1 MMAGVWIIAE
11 TREQALELLG
21 AGRSLAPEMG
31 TVLTAIV
38 RKAAGPP
45 EDYIARGADEVFLLP
60 ELPPEEPF
68 GAFLPVMAQEA
79 KTASPDLILF
89 ISTARGKELA
99 ARLAARLNC
108 GLCSGCTALAFDKGA
123 GVLVM
128 ERLAYGGAAI
138 QKLTSS
144 AKPVVVTLPPRS
156 FEPAQ
161 PMDGRQGKTRELPSP
176 PPSAVRIIEK
186 KPKEKVAK
194 DITEARVIVCA
205 GRGFDKKEDLA
216 LARELADALG
226 GELGATRPLTEEM
239 HWLPEDLC
247 IGLSGVQVKP
257 DLYVGLG
264 VSGQVQHM
272 TGVRNAKVVCA
283 VNRDENAPIF
293 PLSDFGIV
301 GNLYDVV
308 PKLIA
313 ELKK

>member
-1 MMAGVWIIAE
+1 MAGFWIIAE
-11 TREQALELLG
+11 TREQAFELLG
-21 AGRSLAPEMG
+21 AGRSLAPDMG
-31 TVLTAIV
+31 TTLTAIV
-38 RKAAGPP
+38 RKGAGPP

-60 ELPPEEPF
+60 ELPPDQPF
-68 GAFLPVMAQEA
+68 GAHLPVIEQEA

-89 ISTARGKELA
+89 ISSARGKEMA
-99 ARLAARLNC
+99 ARLAARLGA
-108 GLCSGCTALAFDKGA
+108 GLCSGCTELAFDKGS
-123 GVLVM
+123 GSIRM

-138 QKLTSS
+138 QKLTAST
-144 AKPVVVTLPPRS
+144 KPVIVAVPPRS

-161 PMDGRQGKTRELPSP
+161 VVDGRQGKTRELPSP

-239 HWLPEDLC
+239 HWLPADLC

-257 DLYVGLG
+257 ELYVGLG
-264 VSGQVQHM
+264 VSGQIQHM
-272 TGVRNAKVVCA
+272 TGVRGAKVVCA

-293 PLSDFGIV
+293 ALSDFGIV
-301 GNLYDVV
+301 GSLYEVV

>member
-1 MMAGVWIIAE
+1 MAGVWIIAE

-21 AGRSLAPEMG
+21 VGRLQAAEMG
-31 TVLTAIV
+31 TALTAIV

-45 EDYIARGADEVFLLP
+45 EDYIARGADEVLLLP
-60 ELPPEEPF
+60 ELPPDQPF
-68 GAFLPVMAQEA
+68 GAHLPVMEQEA

-123 GVLVM
+123 GVLMM

-138 QKLTSS
+138 QKLTSF
-144 AKPVVVTLPPRS
+144 AKPVIVTVPLRS

-161 PMDGRQGKTRELPSP
+161 PMDSRQGKTRELPSP

>member
-1 MMAGVWIIAE
+1 MAGIWIIAE

-21 AGRSLAPEMG
+21 AGRSLAPDMG
-31 TVLTAIV
+31 AALTAVV
-38 RKAAGPP
+38 RKEAGPP
-45 EDYIARGADEVFLLP
+45 EDYIARGADEVLLLP
-60 ELPPEEPF
+60 ELPPEAPF
-68 GAFLPVMAQEA
+68 GAHLPVIEQEV

-89 ISTARGKELA
+89 ISSARGKELA
-99 ARLAARLNC
+99 ARLAARLGA
-108 GLCSGCTALAFDKGA
+108 GLCSGCTALAFDKTSGSIR
-123 GVLVM
+123 M

-138 QKLTSS
+138 QKLT
-144 AKPVVVTLPPRS
+144 AAVKPVVVTVPPRT
-156 FEPAQ
+156 FEPVQ
-161 PMDGRQGKTRELPSP
+161 SLDGRQGKTRELPAP
-176 PPSAVRIIEK
+176 PPSAVRILEK

-205 GRGFDKKEDLA
+205 GRGFDRKEDLA
-216 LARELADALG
+216 LARELADAMG

-264 VSGQVQHM
+264 VSGQIQHM
-272 TGVRNAKVVCA
+272 TGVRNAKLVCA

-293 PLSDFGIV
+293 ALCDFGIV
-301 GNLYDVV
+301 GSLYEVV

>member
-1 MMAGVWIIAE
+1 MAGFWIIAE

-21 AGRSLAPEMG
+21 AGRSLAPDMG
-31 TVLTAIV
+31 VALSAVV
-38 RKAAGPP
+38 RKGTDPP
-45 EDYIARGADEVFLLP
+45 EDYIARGADEVLLLP
-60 ELPPEEPF
+60 ELPPDQPF
-68 GAFLPVMAQEA
+68 GAHLQVIEQEA
-79 KTASPDLILF
+79 KAASPDVILF
-89 ISTARGKELA
+89 ISSARGKELA
-99 ARLAARLNC
+99 ARLAGRLNC
-108 GLCSGCTALAFDKGA
+108 GLCSSCTALSFDKDA
-123 GVLVM
+123 GTVVM

-144 AKPVVVTLPPRS
+144 ARPIIVTVPPRT

-161 PMDGRQGKTRELPSP
+161 HLDGRQGKTRELPSP
-176 PPSAVRIIEK
+176 PPSAVRILEK

-205 GRGFDKKEDLA
+205 GRGFDRKEDLA

-226 GELGATRPLTEEM
+226 GELGATRPLTEEV

-257 DLYVGLG
+257 ELYVGLG
-264 VSGQVQHM
+264 VSGQIQHM
-272 TGVRNAKVVCA
+272 TGVRGAKVVCA

-293 PLSDFGIV
+293 ALSDFGIV
-301 GNLYDVV
+301 GNLYEVV
-308 PKLIA
+308 PKIIS

>member
-1 MMAGVWIIAE
+1 MAGVWIIAE

-21 AGRSLAPEMG
+21 AGRSLAPDMG
-31 TVLTAIV
+31 AAITAIV
-38 RKAAGPP
+38 RKEAGPP

-68 GAFLPVMAQEA
+68 GAHLPVMEQEA

-123 GVLVM
+123 GALVM

-138 QKLTSS
+138 QKLS
-144 AKPVVVTLPPRS
+144 ASARPVIVTVPLRS

-216 LARELADALG
+216 LAQELADALG

-257 DLYVGLG
+257 ELYVGLG

-272 TGVRNAKVVCA
+272 TGVRNAKLVCA

-293 PLSDFGIV
+293 ALCDFGIV
-301 GNLYDVV
+301 GSLYDVV

>member
-1 MMAGVWIIAE
+1 MAGIWIIAE

-21 AGRSLAPEMG
+21 AGRSLAPDMG
-31 TVLTAIV
+31 AALTAIV
-38 RKAAGPP
+38 RKEAGPP
-45 EDYIARGADEVFLLP
+45 EDYIARGADEVLLLT
-60 ELPPEEPF
+60 ELPPEAPF
-68 GAFLPVMAQEA
+68 GAHLPVIEQEA
-79 KTASPDLILF
+79 KTASPALILF
-89 ISTARGKELA
+89 ISSARGKELA
-99 ARLAARLNC
+99 ARLAARLGV
-108 GLCSGCTALAFDKGA
+108 GLCSGCTALAFDKGS
-123 GVLVM
+123 GSIRM

-144 AKPVVVTLPPRS
+144 AKPVIVAVPPRS

-161 PMDGRQGKTRELPSP
+161 AADGRQGKTRELPSP
-176 PPSAVRIIEK
+176 PPSAVRIIER

-257 DLYVGLG
+257 ELYVGLG
-264 VSGQVQHM
+264 VSGQIQHM
-272 TGVRNAKVVCA
+272 TGVRGAKVVCA

-293 PLSDFGIV
+293 ALSDFGIV
-301 GNLYDVV
+301 GSLYEVV
-308 PKLIA
+308 PKIIA

>member
-1 MMAGVWIIAE
+1 MAGVWIIAE

-21 AGRSLAPEMG
+21 AGQLLAPELG

-38 RKAAGPP
+38 RKGAGPP
-45 EDYIARGADEVFLLP
+45 DEYIARGVDEVLLLP
-60 ELPPEEPF
+60 ELPPDQPF
-68 GAFLPVMAQEA
+68 GAHLPVIEQEA
-79 KTASPDLILF
+79 KAGSPDLILF
-89 ISTARGKELA
+89 NASARGKELA
-99 ARLAARLNC
+99 ARLATRLSC
-108 GLCSGCTALAFDKGA
+108 GLCSSCTSLSFDKDTGA
-123 GVLVM
+123 IVM

-138 QKLTSS
+138 QKLTQS
-144 AKPVVVTLPPRS
+144 AKPVVVTVPPRT

-272 TGVRNAKVVCA
+272 TGVRNAKLVCA

-301 GNLYDVV
+301 GNIYDVV

>member
-1 MMAGVWIIAE
+1 MASIWIIGE

-21 AGRSLAPEMG
+21 AGRSLAPDMG
-31 TVLTAIV
+31 AALTAIV
-38 RKAAGPP
+38 RKEAGLPD
-45 EDYIARGADEVFLLP
+45 EYISCGADEVLLLP
-60 ELPPEEPF
+60 ALPPDQPF
-68 GAFLPVMAQEA
+68 GAFLPVIEQEA
-79 KTASPDLILF
+79 KDGSPDLILF
-89 ISTARGKELA
+89 IATARGKEMA

-108 GLCSGCTALAFDKGA
+108 GLCSSCTALAFEKGSGA
-123 GVLVM
+123 IVM
-128 ERLAYGGAAI
+128 ERMAYGGAAI

-144 AKPVVVTLPPRS
+144 TKPVIVTVPPRS
-156 FEPAQ
+156 FEPAR
-161 PMDGRQGKTRELPSP
+161 PMDGRQGKVRELPSP
-176 PPSAVRIIEK
+176 PPSTVRIIER

-194 DITEARVIVCA
+194 DITEARVIICA

-226 GELGATRPLTEEM
+226 GELGATRPLTEEV
-239 HWLPEDLC
+239 HWLPEELC

-257 DLYVGLG
+257 ELYVGLG

-272 TGVRNAKVVCA
+272 TGVRGAKVVCA

-293 PLSDFGIV
+293 PLCDFGIV

-308 PKLIA
+308 PKIIE

>member
-1 MMAGVWIIAE
+1 MAGIWIIAE
-11 TREQALELLG
+11 TRGQALELLG
-21 AGRSLAPEMG
+21 AGRTLAPEMG
-31 TVLTAIV
+31 AVLTAV
-38 RKAAGPP
+38 ATKAAGPP

-60 ELPPEEPF
+60 ELPPDQPF
-68 GAFLPVMAQEA
+68 GAHLPVIEQEA
-79 KTASPDLILF
+79 KAASPDLILF
-89 ISTARGKELA
+89 IASARGKELA
-99 ARLAARLNC
+99 ARLASRLGA
-108 GLCSGCTALAFDKGA
+108 GLCSGCTELAFDKTSGSIR
-123 GVLVM
+123 M

-138 QKLTSS
+138 QKLTAS
-144 AKPVVVTLPPRS
+144 AKPVIVAVPPRS
-156 FEPAQ
+156 FAPAQ
-161 PMDGRQGKTRELPSP
+161 PLEGRQGKTRELPAP
-176 PPSAVRIIEK
+176 PPSTVRILEK

-226 GELGATRPLTEEM
+226 GELGATRPLTEEV

-257 DLYVGLG
+257 ELYVGLG
-264 VSGQVQHM
+264 VSGQIQHM
-272 TGVRNAKVVCA
+272 TGVRGAKVVCA

-293 PLSDFGIV
+293 ALCDFGIV
-301 GNLYDVV
+301 GSLYEVV

>member
-1 MMAGVWIIAE
+1 MAGFWIIAE

-21 AGRSLAPEMG
+21 AGRSLAPDMG
-31 TVLTAIV
+31 AALTAIV
-38 RKAAGPP
+38 RKEAGPP
-45 EDYIARGADEVFLLP
+45 EDYIARGADEVLLLP
-60 ELPPEEPF
+60 VLPPEAPF
-68 GAFLPVMAQEA
+68 GAHLPVIEQEA
-79 KTASPDLILF
+79 KTALPDLILF
-89 ISTARGKELA
+89 ISSARGKEMA
-99 ARLAARLNC
+99 ARLAARLGA
-108 GLCSGCTALAFDKGA
+108 GLCSGCTALAFDKGS
-123 GVLVM
+123 GSIRM

-138 QKLTSS
+138 QKLTPY

-161 PMDGRQGKTRELPSP
+161 PMDSRQGKTRELPAP
-176 PPSAVRIIEK
+176 PPSAVRILER

-257 DLYVGLG
+257 ELYVGLG
-264 VSGQVQHM
+264 VSGQIQHM
-272 TGVRNAKVVCA
+272 TGVRGAKVVCA

-293 PLSDFGIV
+293 ALSDYGIV
-301 GNLYDVV
+301 GSLYEVV
-308 PKLIA
+308 PKIIE

>member
-1 MMAGVWIIAE
+1 MAGFWIIAE

-21 AGRSLAPEMG
+21 AGRSLAPDMG
-31 TVLTAIV
+31 AVLTAVV
-38 RKAAGPP
+38 RKEAGPP
-45 EDYIARGADEVFLLP
+45 EDYIARGADEVLLLP
-60 ELPPEEPF
+60 VLPPEAPF
-68 GAFLPVMAQEA
+68 GAHLPVIEQEA
-79 KTASPDLILF
+79 KAALPDLILF
-89 ISTARGKELA
+89 ISSARGKEMA
-99 ARLAARLNC
+99 ARLAARLGA
-108 GLCSGCTALAFDKGA
+108 GLCSGCTALAFDKGS
-123 GVLVM
+123 GSIRM

-138 QKLTSS
+138 QKLTPS

-161 PMDGRQGKTRELPSP
+161 PMDSRQGKTRELPAP
-176 PPSAVRIIEK
+176 PPSAVRILER

-257 DLYVGLG
+257 ELYVGLG
-264 VSGQVQHM
+264 VSGQIQHM
-272 TGVRNAKVVCA
+272 TGVRGAKVVCA

-293 PLSDFGIV
+293 ALSDYGIV
-301 GNLYDVV
+301 GSLYEVV
-308 PKLIA
+308 PKIIE

>member
-1 MMAGVWIIAE
+1 MAGIWIIAE

-21 AGRSLAPEMG
+21 AGRSLAPDMG
-31 TVLTAIV
+31 VALSAVV
-38 RKAAGPP
+38 RKEAGPP
-45 EDYIARGADEVFLLP
+45 EDYIARGADKVFLLP

-68 GAFLPVMAQEA
+68 GAHLPVIEQEA
-79 KTASPDLILF
+79 KAASPDVILF
-89 ISTARGKELA
+89 ISSARGKELA
-99 ARLAARLNC
+99 ARLAGRLNC
-108 GLCSGCTALAFDKGA
+108 GLCSSCTALSFDKDA
-123 GVLVM
+123 GTVVM

-144 AKPVVVTLPPRS
+144 ARPIIVTVPPRS

-161 PMDGRQGKTRELPSP
+161 HLDGRQGKTRELPSP
-176 PPSAVRIIEK
+176 PPSAVRILEK

-205 GRGFDKKEDLA
+205 GRGFDRKEDLA
-216 LARELADALG
+216 LARELANALG

-257 DLYVGLG
+257 ELYVGLG
-264 VSGQVQHM
+264 VSGQIQHM

-293 PLSDFGIV
+293 ALCDFGIV
-301 GNLYDVV
+301 GDLYDVV
-308 PKLIA
+308 PRLIT
-313 ELKK
+313 ELKR

>member
-1 MMAGVWIIAE
+1 MAGVWIIAE

-21 AGRSLAPEMG
+21 ASRSLAPDMG
-31 TVLTAIV
+31 VALTAIV
-38 RKAAGPP
+38 RKEAGPS
-45 EDYIARGADEVFLLP
+45 EEYIVRGADEVLLLP
-60 ELPPEEPF
+60 ALPPDQPF
-68 GAFLPVMAQEA
+68 GAFLPVIEQEA
-79 KTASPDLILF
+79 KAGSPDLILF
-89 ISTARGKELA
+89 NATARGKEMA

-108 GLCSGCTALAFDKGA
+108 GLCSSCTALAFDKVA
-123 GVLVM
+123 GSLVM

-144 AKPVVVTLPPRS
+144 VKPVIITVPPRS

-161 PMDGRQGKTRELPSP
+161 PLEGRQGKTRELPSP
-176 PPSAVRIIEK
+176 PASAVRIVEK

-226 GELGATRPLTEEM
+226 GELGATRPLTEEV

-257 DLYVGLG
+257 ELYVGLG

-272 TGVRNAKVVCA
+272 TGVRGAKVVCV

-293 PLSDFGIV
+293 PLCDFGIV

>member
-1 MMAGVWIIAE
+1 MAGIWIIAE

-21 AGRSLAPEMG
+21 AGRTLAPDMG
-31 TVLTAIV
+31 AALTAVV
-38 RKAAGPP
+38 RKEAGPP
-45 EDYIARGADEVFLLP
+45 EDYIARGADEVLLLA
-60 ELPPEEPF
+60 ELPPEAPF
-68 GAFLPVMAQEA
+68 GAHLPVIEQEA

-89 ISTARGKELA
+89 ISSARGKELA
-99 ARLAARLNC
+99 ARLAARLGA
-108 GLCSGCTALAFDKGA
+108 GLCSGCTALAFDKGS
-123 GVLVM
+123 GSIRM

-144 AKPVVVTLPPRS
+144 AKPVIVAMPPRS

-161 PMDGRQGKTRELPSP
+161 VMDGRQGKTRELPSP
-176 PPSAVRIIEK
+176 PPSAVRILER

-216 LARELADALG
+216 IARELADALG

-257 DLYVGLG
+257 ELYVGLG
-264 VSGQVQHM
+264 VSGQIQHM
-272 TGVRNAKVVCA
+272 TGVRGAKIVCA

-293 PLSDFGIV
+293 ALSDFGVV
-301 GNLYDVV
+301 GSLYEVV
-308 PKLIA
+308 PKIIE

>member
-1 MMAGVWIIAE
+1 MAGIWIIAE

-21 AGRSLAPEMG
+21 AGRTLAPDMG
-31 TVLTAIV
+31 AALTAVV
-38 RKAAGPP
+38 RKEAGPP
-45 EDYIARGADEVFLLP
+45 EDYIARGADEVLLLA
-60 ELPPEEPF
+60 ELPPEAPF
-68 GAFLPVMAQEA
+68 GAHLPVIEQEA

-89 ISTARGKELA
+89 ISSARGKELA
-99 ARLAARLNC
+99 ARLAARLGA
-108 GLCSGCTALAFDKGA
+108 GLCSGCTALALDRGS
-123 GVLVM
+123 GSIRM

-144 AKPVVVTLPPRS
+144 AKPVIVAMPPRS

-161 PMDGRQGKTRELPSP
+161 VMDGRQGKTRELPSP
-176 PPSAVRIIEK
+176 PPSAVRILER

-216 LARELADALG
+216 IARELADALG

-257 DLYVGLG
+257 ELYVGLG
-264 VSGQVQHM
+264 VSGQIQHM
-272 TGVRNAKVVCA
+272 TGVRGAKIVCA
-283 VNRDENAPIF
+283 VNREENAPIF
-293 PLSDFGIV
+293 ALSDFGIV
-301 GNLYDVV
+301 GSLYEVV

>member
-1 MMAGVWIIAE
+1 MAGIWIIAE

-21 AGRSLAPEMG
+21 AGRTLAPDMG
-31 TVLTAIV
+31 AALTAVV
-38 RKAAGPP
+38 RKEAGPP
-45 EDYIARGADEVFLLP
+45 EDYIARGADEVLLLA
-60 ELPPEEPF
+60 ELPPEAPF
-68 GAFLPVMAQEA
+68 GAHLPVIEQEA

-89 ISTARGKELA
+89 ISSARGKELA
-99 ARLAARLNC
+99 ARLAARLGA
-108 GLCSGCTALAFDKGA
+108 GLCSGCTALAFDKGS
-123 GVLVM
+123 GSIRM

-144 AKPVVVTLPPRS
+144 AKPIIVAVPPRS

-161 PMDGRQGKTRELPSP
+161 AVDGRQGKTRELPSP
-176 PPSAVRIIEK
+176 PPSAVRVLER

-216 LARELADALG
+216 LARALADALG

-257 DLYVGLG
+257 ELYVGLG
-264 VSGQVQHM
+264 VSGQIQHM
-272 TGVRNAKVVCA
+272 TGVRGAKVVCA

-293 PLSDFGIV
+293 ALSDFGIV
-301 GNLYDVV
+301 GSLYEVV
-308 PKLIA
+308 PKIIE

>member
-1 MMAGVWIIAE
+1 MAGFWIIAE

-21 AGRSLAPEMG
+21 AGRSLAPDMG
-31 TVLTAIV
+31 AALTAIV
-38 RKAAGPP
+38 RKEAGPP
-45 EDYIARGADEVFLLP
+45 EDYIARGADEVLLLP
-60 ELPPEEPF
+60 VLPPEAPF
-68 GAFLPVMAQEA
+68 GAHLPVIEQEA
-79 KTASPDLILF
+79 KTALPDLILF
-89 ISTARGKELA
+89 ISSARGKEMA
-99 ARLAARLNC
+99 ARLAARLGA
-108 GLCSGCTALAFDKGA
+108 GLCSGCTALAFDKGS
-123 GVLVM
+123 GSIRM

-138 QKLTSS
+138 QKLTPS

-161 PMDGRQGKTRELPSP
+161 PMDSRQGKTQELPAP
-176 PPSAVRIIEK
+176 PPSAVRILER
-186 KPKEKVAK
+186 KPKEKVAR

-257 DLYVGLG
+257 ELYVGLG
-264 VSGQVQHM
+264 VSGQIQHM
-272 TGVRNAKVVCA
+272 TGVRGAKVVCA

-293 PLSDFGIV
+293 PLCDFGIV
-301 GNLYDVV
+301 GSLYEVV
-308 PKLIA
+308 PKIIE

>member
-1 MMAGVWIIAE
+1 MAGIWIIAE
-11 TREQALELLG
+11 TRRQALELLG
-21 AGRSLAPEMG
+21 AGRSLASDMG
-31 TVLTAIV
+31 AALTAVV
-38 RKAAGPP
+38 RKEAGQP
-45 EDYIARGADEVFLLP
+45 EDYIARGSDEVLLLA
-60 ELPPEEPF
+60 ELPPEAPF
-68 GAFLPVMAQEA
+68 GAHLPVIEQEVKA
-79 KTASPDLILF
+79 GSPDLILF
-89 ISTARGKELA
+89 NATARGKELA

-108 GLCSGCTALAFDKGA
+108 GLCSSCTALAFDKVAGA
-123 GVLVM
+123 VVM

-144 AKPVVVTLPPRS
+144 AKPVVITVPPRT

-161 PMDGRQGKTRELPSP
+161 PLDGRQGKTRELPSP

-186 KPKEKVAK
+186 KPKEKMAK

-257 DLYVGLG
+257 DLYLGLG

-293 PLSDFGIV
+293 ALSDFGIV
-301 GNLYDVV
+301 GNLYEVV
-308 PKLIA
+308 PKLIE

>member
-1 MMAGVWIIAE
+1 MAGVWIVAE

-21 AGRSLAPEMG
+21 AGRSLAPDMG
-31 TVLTAIV
+31 AALTAIV
-38 RKAAGPP
+38 RQEAGPP
-45 EDYIARGADEVFLLP
+45 DEFIARGADEVLLLP
-60 ELPPEEPF
+60 ALPPDQPF
-68 GAFLPVMAQEA
+68 GAYLPAIEQEA
-79 KTASPDLILF
+79 KTGSPDLILF
-89 ISTARGKELA
+89 NATARGKEMA

-108 GLCSGCTALAFDKGA
+108 GLCSSCTALSFDKGA
-123 GVLVM
+123 GAVVM

-144 AKPVVVTLPPRS
+144 TKPVIVTVPPRS

-161 PMDGRQGKTRELPSP
+161 PLEGRQGKARELPAP
-176 PPSAVRIIEK
+176 PASAVRIIEK

-205 GRGFDKKEDLA
+205 GRGFDKKEDLG
-216 LARELADALG
+216 LARQLADALG
-226 GELGATRPLTEEM
+226 GELGATRPLTEEV

-257 DLYVGLG
+257 ELYVGLG

-272 TGVRNAKVVCA
+272 TGVRGAKVVCA

-301 GNLYDVV
+301 GNLYDVI
-308 PKLIA
+308 PKLIE

>member
-1 MMAGVWIIAE
+1 MAGFWIIAE

-21 AGRSLAPEMG
+21 AGRSLAPDMG
-31 TVLTAIV
+31 AALTAIV
-38 RKAAGPP
+38 RKEAGPP
-45 EDYIARGADEVFLLP
+45 EDYIARGADEVLLLP
-60 ELPPEEPF
+60 VLPPEAPF
-68 GAFLPVMAQEA
+68 GAHLPVIEQEA
-79 KTASPDLILF
+79 KTALPDLILF
-89 ISTARGKELA
+89 ISSARGKEMA
-99 ARLAARLNC
+99 ARLAARLGA
-108 GLCSGCTALAFDKGA
+108 GLCSGCTALAFDKGS
-123 GVLVM
+123 GSIRM

-138 QKLTSS
+138 QKLTPS

-161 PMDGRQGKTRELPSP
+161 PMDSRQGKTRELPAP
-176 PPSAVRIIEK
+176 PPSAVKILER

-205 GRGFDKKEDLA
+205 GRGFDNKEDLA

-257 DLYVGLG
+257 ELYVGLG
-264 VSGQVQHM
+264 VSGQIQHM
-272 TGVRNAKVVCA
+272 TGVRGAKVVCA

-293 PLSDFGIV
+293 ALSDFGIV
-301 GNLYDVV
+301 GSLYEVV
-308 PKLIA
+308 PKIIE

>member
-1 MMAGVWIIAE
+1 MAGIWIIAE

-21 AGRSLAPEMG
+21 AGRTLAPDMG
-31 TVLTAIV
+31 AALTAIV
-38 RKAAGPP
+38 RKEAGPP
-45 EDYIARGADEVFLLP
+45 EDYIARGADEVLLLA
-60 ELPPEEPF
+60 ELPPEAPF
-68 GAFLPVMAQEA
+68 GAHLPVIEQEA

-89 ISTARGKELA
+89 ISSARGKELA
-99 ARLAARLNC
+99 GRLAARL
-108 GLCSGCTALAFDKGA
+108 GAGFCSGCTALAFDKGS
-123 GVLVM
+123 GSIRM

-144 AKPVVVTLPPRS
+144 AKPVIVAMPPRS

-161 PMDGRQGKTRELPSP
+161 VMDGRQGKTRELPSP
-176 PPSAVRIIEK
+176 PPSAVRILER

-216 LARELADALG
+216 IARELADALG

-257 DLYVGLG
+257 ELYVGLG
-264 VSGQVQHM
+264 VSGQIQHM
-272 TGVRNAKVVCA
+272 TGVRGAKIVCA

-293 PLSDFGIV
+293 ALSDFGIV
-301 GNLYDVV
+301 GSLYEVV
-308 PKLIA
+308 PKIIE

>member
-1 MMAGVWIIAE
+1 MAGIWIIAE
-11 TREQALELLG
+11 TREQAFELLG
-21 AGRSLAPEMG
+21 AGRSLAPDMG
-31 TVLTAIV
+31 AALTAVV
-38 RKAAGPP
+38 RKEAGPP
-45 EDYIARGADEVFLLP
+45 EELIARGADEVLVLA
-60 ELPPEEPF
+60 ELPPEAPF
-68 GAFLPVMAQEA
+68 GAHLPVIEQEA

-89 ISTARGKELA
+89 ISSARGKEMA
-99 ARLAARLNC
+99 ARLAARLGA
-108 GLCSGCTALAFDKGA
+108 GLCSGCTALAFDKGS
-123 GVLVM
+123 GSIRM

-138 QKLTSS
+138 QKLSSS
-144 AKPVVVTLPPRS
+144 AKPVIVAVPPRS

-161 PMDGRQGKTRELPSP
+161 VVDGRQGKTRELPSP

-239 HWLPEDLC
+239 HWLPADLC

-257 DLYVGLG
+257 ELYVGLG
-264 VSGQVQHM
+264 VSGQIQHM
-272 TGVRNAKVVCA
+272 TGVRGAKVVCA

-293 PLSDFGIV
+293 ALSDFGIV
-301 GNLYDVV
+301 GSLYEVV

>member
-1 MMAGVWIIAE
+1 V
-11 TREQALELLG
+11 
-21 AGRSLAPEMG
+21 
-31 TVLTAIV
+31 
-38 RKAAGPP
+38 
-45 EDYIARGADEVFLLP
+45 
-60 ELPPEEPF
+60 
-68 GAFLPVMAQEA
+68 
-79 KTASPDLILF
+79 PDVILF
-89 ISTARGKELA
+89 IAPARGKEMS
-99 ARLAARLNC
+99 ARLAARLGC
-108 GLCSGCTALAFDKGA
+108 GLCSSCTALSFDKGA
-123 GVLVM
+123 GTVVM

-138 QKLTSS
+138 QKVTSS
-144 AKPVVVTLPPRS
+144 AKPVIVTVPPRS

-161 PMDGRQGKTRELPSP
+161 PLEGRQGKTRELPSP
-176 PPSAVRIIEK
+176 PASAVRIIEK

-226 GELGATRPLTEEM
+226 GELGATRPLTEEV

-257 DLYVGLG
+257 ELYVGLG

-272 TGVRNAKVVCA
+272 TGVRGAKVVCA

-293 PLSDFGIV
+293 PLCDFGIV
-301 GNLYDVV
+301 GNLYEVV

>member
-1 MMAGVWIIAE
+1 M
-11 TREQALELLG
+11 G
-21 AGRSLAPEMG
+21 AA
-31 TVLTAIV
+31 LTAIV
-38 RKAAGPP
+38 RKEAGTP
-45 EDYIARGADEVFLLP
+45 EDYIARGADEVLLLP
-60 ELPPEEPF
+60 VLPPEAPF
-68 GAFLPVMAQEA
+68 GAHLPVIEQEA
-79 KTASPDLILF
+79 KAASPDLILF
-89 ISTARGKELA
+89 ISSARGKELA
-99 ARLAARLNC
+99 ARLAARLGA
-108 GLCSGCTALAFDKGA
+108 GLCSGCTALAFDKGS
-123 GVLVM
+123 GSIRM

-138 QKLTSS
+138 QKLTPS

-161 PMDGRQGKTRELPSP
+161 PMDSRQGKTRELPAP
-176 PPSAVRIIEK
+176 PPSAVRILER

-257 DLYVGLG
+257 ELYVGLG
-264 VSGQVQHM
+264 VSGQIQHM
-272 TGVRNAKVVCA
+272 TGVRGAKVVCA

-293 PLSDFGIV
+293 ALSDFGIV
-301 GNLYDVV
+301 GSLYEIV
-308 PKLIA
+308 PKIIE